1 MQKIIKIV
9 ALIGVFG
16 ISLIYGE
23 NEGIVQIAKKTG
35 IEVTQDKRIINNSKK
50 INKLFISINK
60 KIGKIDKMKADI
72 EKMIANKD
80 MESLCVTISS
90 LNRDIDRLN
99 TEILK
104 VNDKLIKE
112 KFQTRLEVHKSIR
125 DEQEAILNQAH
136 YECEKF

>member
-1 MQKIIKIV
+1 MQKTIKIV

-16 ISLIYGE
+16 ISLTYGD
-23 NEGIVQIAKKTG
+23 NEGIIQVPKKAAT
-35 IEVTQDKRIINNSKK
+35 EVTQNKRIINNFKK

-60 KIGKIDKMKADI
+60 KIGKIDKIKADI

-80 MESLCVTISS
+80 MESLCGTVSS
-90 LNRDIDRLN
+90 LNRDINRLN

-104 VNDKLIKE
+104 VNDTFIKE